1 MSSPSLEDKVGSE
14 QRCIQIREHFLGWQ
28 CRVREYIMRQG
39 KGRPTP
45 GICPRV
51 ILEDGSEASSALT
64 VLLLPREPRESILQ
78 FRYMVLRTYDPQ
90 DRYNKAV
97 QLLSSTFYQDPGDF
111 SGVMTGLF
119 INRSSLVHSLLASKK
134 CLLEFIYQQQG
145 FSLPCLIEAEPKD
158 GEPHQFTYW
167 HNRLFNHSI
176 SPEIE
181 VLSFNVLWQ
190 EATADP
196 PSP

>member
-1 MSSPSLEDKVGSE
+1 MFSHSLKDKVGNE
-14 QRCIQIREHFLGWQ
+14 QKGSQIREHFLGWQ
-28 CRVREYIMRQG
+28 CRIREYIMRQG

-51 ILEDGSEASSALT
+51 ILEDGSEAASTLT
-64 VLLLPREPRESILQ
+64 LLLLPREPRESILQ
-78 FRYMVLRTYDPQ
+78 FRYMVLRTHDPQ

-119 INRSSLVHSLLASKK
+119 SSHSNLVHSLLDSKK
-134 CLLEFIYQQQG
+134 CVLEFYYQQQS
-145 FSLPCLIEAEPKD
+145 FSLPCQIEPEPND

-181 VLSFNVLWQ
+181 VLAFEALWQ
-190 EATADP
+190 EAAMDP
-196 PSP
+196 LSP